1 MSYCFNPDC
10 ENPDNPLNFKEK
22 TCQTC
27 GSELLLLG
35 RYRGTRQL
43 GKGGFGKTF
52 EIDDAGTSKVLK
64 VLLTSYP
71 TAVKLF
77 LREAEVLRHLDH
89 PGIPKVESEGY
100 FTWKPKNRLDPVHCL
115 VMEKI
120 AGENLEKWLRDQG
133 NQPITTDLAVN
144 WLKQLLE
151 ILAQVHQR
159 QCLHRDI
166 KPANIMLTP
175 TGQLALIDF
184 GAVREVTD
192 TYLIKV
198 EGQDVTQLVS
208 RGYTPPEQY
217 EGAAVFQSDF
227 YALGRTFIHLLTGKH
242 PCDPALKDP
251 ETGEFNWRNHAPAV
265 SKGLADLIDHLIA
278 PSPQERPQNTQ
289 VILQELK
296 VAQVPWLRYIHK
308 GKYFVLAA
316 LLLLGLFGIRLGLP
330 KMAFEYN
337 ERGVKHYL
345 NNQPVQ
351 ALKNFNRAL
360 KIDPDYGEAYYNRG
374 VIYEDLRDF
383 DRARTEYQS
392 AAKAGIPEAY
402 NNLARLYILNKDYT
416 AAVDLI
422 GQGMKQLYP
431 SRQQK
436 YVLHKNLGWARLGQ
450 QRYAEAQEQ
459 LQIAIDLVPNRAA
472 AHCLL
477 AQVLEAQD
485 DQKRALEEWKSCQ
498 RYALKGSSD
507 EDTWKGMAEQRIKEA
522 GKKK

>member
-1 MSYCFNPDC
+1 M
-10 ENPDNPLNFKEK
+10 
-22 TCQTC
+22 
-27 GSELLLLG
+27 G
-35 RYRGTRQL
+35 RYRGIRLL

-52 EIDDAGTSKVLK
+52 EIDDAGTPKVLK
-64 VLLTSYP
+64 LLLTSYP
-71 TAVKLF
+71 KAVVLF
-77 LREAEVLRHLDH
+77 KREAEVLRHLDH

-120 AGENLEKWLRDQG
+120 AGENLEKWLRDRG
-133 NQPITTDLAVN
+133 NNPITTDLAIN
-144 WLKQLLE
+144 WLKQLVG
-151 ILAQVHQR
+151 ILGQVHQR

-175 TGQLALIDF
+175 NGQLALIDF

-227 YALGRTFIHLLTGKH
+227 YALGRTLIHLLTGKH
-242 PCDPALKDP
+242 PCDPTLKDP
-251 ETGEFNWRNHAPAV
+251 QTGEFNWRNHAPAV
-265 SKGLADLIDHLIA
+265 SKALADLIDHLIA
-278 PSPQERPQNTQ
+278 PSPQERPRNTQ

-296 VAQVPWLRYIHK
+296 ACQSPWLRFIHK
-308 GKYFVLAA
+308 GKYFKVTA
-316 LLLLGLFGIRLGLP
+316 LLLLGLFSIRFGLE
-330 KMAFEYN
+330 KLAFEYN
-337 ERGVKHYL
+337 ERGVEHYL
-345 NNQPVQ
+345 AKEPVQ
-351 ALKNFNRAL
+351 ALSNFNFAL
-360 KIDPDYGEAYYNRG
+360 KLDPYYAEVYYNRG

-383 DRARTEYQS
+383 DRARTEYQI

-422 GQGMKQLYP
+422 GQGMKQPNP
-431 SRQQK
+431 SQQKK

-450 QRYAEAQEQ
+450 QRYAEAQEE
-459 LQIAIDLVPNRAA
+459 LLIAMKLSPKRAA

-477 AQVLEAQD
+477 AQVLEAQGD
-485 DQKRALEEWKSCQ
+485 HKSSLQEWKSCQ
-498 RYALKGSSD
+498 RYALKDSSD
-507 EDTWKGMAEQRIKEA
+507 EDTWKGMADQRIKQA

>member
-1 MSYCFNPDC
+1 M
-10 ENPDNPLNFKEK
+10 
-22 TCQTC
+22 
-27 GSELLLLG
+27 LLG
-35 RYRGTRQL
+35 RYRGIRLL

-64 VLLTSYP
+64 VLLTNYHK
-71 TAVKLF
+71 AVELF
-77 LREAEVLRHLDH
+77 QREAEVLRHLDH

-133 NQPITTDLAVN
+133 NQPITTELAIN

-151 ILAQVHQR
+151 ILAQVHQK

-251 ETGEFNWRNHAPAV
+251 QSGEFNWRNHAPAV

-296 VAQVPWLRYIHK
+296 ACQSPWLRFIHK
-308 GKYFVLAA
+308 GKYFKFAA
-316 LLLLGLFGIRLGLP
+316 LLLLGLLGIRLGLQ
-330 KMAFEYN
+330 KIAFEYN
-337 ERGVKHYL
+337 ELGVQHYFD
-345 NNQPVQ
+345 NQPTQ
-351 ALKNFNRAL
+351 ALEKYNFAL
-360 KIDPDYGEAYYNRG
+360 KLDPNYGEVYYNRG
-374 VIYEDLRDF
+374 GIYEDLRDF
-383 DRARTEYQS
+383 ERARIDYQA
-392 AAKAGIPEAY
+392 AAKAGVPEAY

-422 GQGMKQLYP
+422 GQGMKLP
-431 SRQQK
+431 DLTPNNK
-436 YVLHKNLGWARLGQ
+436 YTLHKNLGWARLGQ

-459 LQIAIDLVPNRAA
+459 LQIAIDLAPESAA

-477 AQVLEAQD
+477 AQVLEAQGE
-485 DQKRALEEWKSCQ
+485 QKKALEEWKSCQ
-498 RYALKGSSD
+498 RYALEGSSD
-507 EDTWKGMAEQRIKEA
+507 EDTWKGMAEQRIKQA